1 MIPALIG
8 GAIAASSTIS
18 WAVTSGGT
26 AGMSYALGRK
36 YGRIICEKLDYF
48 EEKLIDVYSIGVK
61 K

>member
-18 WAVTSGGT
+18 WAITSGGT

-36 YGRIICEKLDYF
+36 YGRKICNWLDNVEDRVVEIIK
-48 EEKLIDVYSIGVK
+48 VK
-61 K
+61 NS